1 MKRRSRKVFIIG
13 IVFLLIAGAC
23 AAPAAPTP
31 TPGPLDLVKT
41 FQDTFN
47 KGDPDGFLA
56 LFVDK
61 PYWDVVG
68 GLWEQ
73 FGFARS
79 VKAVRNYL
87 EFFFAIHQQ
96 ITLSA
101 CKVENGSVSCKMT
114 MKDDCMPPGVDVIPL
129 DIRFELKNDK
139 VSSVVGK
146 SGSPDQVAY
155 DYYSSQ
161 IYTWAKQNLPDDS
174 AKYNSEAEWTKFTA
188 TGDQGGG
195 KLSATEYGQVRHR
208 LCTGYA
214 KATK

>member
-1 MKRRSRKVFIIG
+1 LLLFG

-23 AAPAAPTP
+23 AAPALLTPTPPPP

-47 KGDPDGFLA
+47 QGDPDAFLA

-61 PYWDVVG
+61 PVWGVVG
-68 GLWEQ
+68 GLWEE

-96 ITLSA
+96 IALSA

-114 MKDDCMPPGVDVIPL
+114 MKDDCMPPGVDVIPV

-146 SGSPDQVAY
+146 SGSPEQGAY

-161 IYTWAKQNLPDDS
+161 IYTWAKQNLPGDY
-174 AKYNSEAEWTKFTA
+174 ANYNSDAEWAKFEG

-195 KLSATEYGQVRHR
+195 RLTATELGQARDR
-208 LCTGYA
+208 MCTGYA
-214 KATK
+214 KTKK